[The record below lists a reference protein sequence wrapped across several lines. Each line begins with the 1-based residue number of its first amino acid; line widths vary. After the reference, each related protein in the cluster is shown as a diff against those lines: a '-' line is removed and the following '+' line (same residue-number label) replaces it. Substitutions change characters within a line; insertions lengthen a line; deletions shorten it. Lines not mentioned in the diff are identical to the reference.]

1 MKHITLT
8 GRAGCG
14 KTNRAQEL
22 YRYHAAQGF
31 HVILE
36 DEGDIRNSLP
46 ERRMSAADV
55 LITTRLT
62 EGDFS
67 ETTTDTTTS

>member
-1 MKHITLT
+1 MKHVTLT

-22 YRYHAAQGF
+22 YLEHVGQGL

-62 EGDFS
+62 DGDLQ
-67 ETTTDTTTS
+67 ETTTTATP